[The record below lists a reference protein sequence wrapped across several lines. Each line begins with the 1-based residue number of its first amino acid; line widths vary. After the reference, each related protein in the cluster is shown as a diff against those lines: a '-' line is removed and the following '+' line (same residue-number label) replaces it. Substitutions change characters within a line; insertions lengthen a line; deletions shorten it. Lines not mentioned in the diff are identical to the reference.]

1 MNFFKIELKYKLIKT
16 FTSEVKQIDSTL
28 QFCFNKIGETK
39 SCLIKEVRKRQIMS
53 ETLNKYNAAFDYAD
67 KALLVLLAQ

>member
-1 MNFFKIELKYKLIKT
+1 MNFLKIELKYKLIKT

-28 QFCFNKIGETK
+28 QFWFNKIGETK

-53 ETLNKYNAAFDYAD
+53 
-67 KALLVLLAQ
+67 